1 DDDATWRRVQTED
14 GRVNVTI
21 PPLLDE
27 LAALASEIP
36 PGEDP
41 AWPFLLSAGERRS
54 FTANTIMRDP
64 EWRKAD
70 PDGALRVAPADAAR
84 IGLTEGGRARLT
96 TKRASVVVTIA
107 IDDAMSTG
115 HVALPHGLGVD
126 HAEGDQ
132 RVRPGPAPND
142 LTASGYRDPW
152 VGTPWH
158 KSVAARLEA
167 VS

>member
-64 EWRKAD
+64 DWRKAD

-84 IGLTEGGRARLT
+84 LGIIDGGRARLR
-96 TKRASVVVTIA
+96 TKRARGIVRGGGG
-107 IDDAMSTG
+107 DAVAAG
-115 HVALPHGLGVD
+115 HLRLPNGLG
-126 HAEGDQ
+126 
-132 RVRPGPAPND
+132 
-142 LTASGYRDPW
+142 RDPP
-152 VGTPWH
+152 GGR
-158 KSVAARLEA
+158 A
-167 VS
+167 